1 MLNLLNMN
9 QPPIQLDP
17 IDSPFPI
24 PWNWLLT
31 IQSEAPADS
40 LHTYRTSALLSPD
53 GNYIAYSRLQMRVG
67 SDIICSQVSST
78 LFVENL
84 QTRELRT
91 VSPTSPLSNNPFAA
105 QGESDLA
112 GSIAIALPIAWSETG
127 DRLLCRE
134 FESRFAASHA
144 SDYAVVW
151 ERFSGNVYTLAP
163 SFVNYTNAVLLGWSQ
178 RFPDRAL
185 FRCCNLGDPEVHYCT
200 VDLQGQTHVATE
212 DQPLTFGLIKTHL
225 WAGPQVGFR
234 AS

>member
-1 MLNLLNMN
+1 MN
-9 QPPIQLDP
+9 QPPVQLDP
-17 IDSPFPI
+17 IDSPFPV
-24 PWNWLLT
+24 PWNWVLT
-31 IQSEAPADS
+31 TQTEAPAGS

-53 GNYIAYSRLQMRVG
+53 GSYIAYSRLQMQIG
-67 SDIICSQVSST
+67 TDISRSRVSSA

-91 VSPTSPLSNNPFAA
+91 VSPTSPLSNNPFAD
-105 QGESDLA
+105 QGELDLA
-112 GSIAIALPIAWSETG
+112 GSIAIALPISWSETG

-151 ERFSGNVYTLAP
+151 EQFSGNVYTLAP

-178 RFPDRAL
+178 QYPDRAL

-200 VDLQGQTHVATE
+200 VDLRRQTHPAPQ

-225 WAGPQVGFR
+225 WAGPQASSR